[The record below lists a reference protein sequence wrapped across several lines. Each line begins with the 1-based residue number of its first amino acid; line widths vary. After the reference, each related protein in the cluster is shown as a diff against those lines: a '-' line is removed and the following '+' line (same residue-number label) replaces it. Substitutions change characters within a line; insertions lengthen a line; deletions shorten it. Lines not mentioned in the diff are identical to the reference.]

1 MLLGARTTGG
11 LVSVVVTNGGTGY
24 TAPPTVSVGGGSGA
38 TLYSLL
44 SGTAVGT
51 VVIQGA
57 GTGFSA
63 ATTVTFTG
71 GGGTGAAATAYGYT
85 GSVRPM
91 SFFKGRYADVYGVD
105 GMGRGVRWDGSS
117 TGISPIGI
125 AAPPTAVTM
134 TGASS
139 GVLGTIRSVQL
150 VSSGQGYGTEPKVV
164 FTGGTPTR
172 TAKARAVL
180 ASGRVSQVRI
190 LDGGAGYQAVPKVSF
205 SGGVG
210 SGALFGVTL
219 SGQIASV
226 EIINPGSGYTDSA
239 TTAAPTLYFST
250 PKGLTDAHV
259 KFTVDQYGK
268 LESAVILSSGTGAT
282 TSGLTASVSGGSGSG
297 AQVLVKMR
305 YNVTGV
311 TVNNSGSGYYSPPVV
326 AFRAHTSDVRFIDAA
341 ATAYVNTTGQITGVD
356 VYNGGEYSLPPKATI
371 LETPAIAQADLRPP
385 FRGTYKCAVR
395 YIDNTPSTQGG
406 PRASSISSLAEIDAE
421 AGYDSL
427 NWTFNHGTVDDRVT
441 AMELWRTTA
450 DQSVLLFRVATITRT
465 GGTWAAATYSDTLSD
480 SDLSD
485 PERDGYALMPI
496 TLPSGQI
503 NARRFEIPPGEFSVG
518 CTFQDRAWYAADTT
532 GNRPN
537 TLLFSEI
544 DEPESVPAI
553 NELVIQENTGDPDKV
568 VGLVPLGSALLVAQQ
583 AHLYRLTYVAQ
594 PAIDASLML
603 IGYRGLL
610 NNRCWD
616 VMGGV
621 AFLVD
626 SVGMYAFDGNSEEA
640 LSVAVDD
647 YWRDKK
653 IDFSKADKFHVRA
666 DLTSRTVRFFYCQSG
681 DTEPTRALCY
691 CVATKAWWEEQFA
704 TAITATAPT
713 IVAGQRTV
721 LSGNASGV
729 WQKGSSASSESV
741 SYSLRTGAFPLKTE
755 QGNRAIGVI
764 YDPTTN
770 DSTLNLQLH
779 YNNSATARVN
789 AIASDR
795 GSGFT
800 TTLGSTSA
808 QVNMKKTRSAL
819 GDATGFATA
828 NFAGRV
834 TPESSGGDKAV
845 AVALAGT
852 QASTD
857 PIKLH
862 GVVITG
868 AG

>member
-1 MLLGARTTGG
+1 MLLGGRTTGG
-11 LVSVVVTNGGTGY
+11 LVSVVITNGGTGY
-24 TAPPTVSVGGGSGA
+24 TAAPTATVGGGSGA
-38 TLYSLL
+38 TMFCQLA
-44 SGTAVGT
+44 GTAVGT
-51 VVIQGA
+51 VVIQTG
-57 GTGFSA
+57 GTGYSA
-63 ATTVTFTG
+63 ASSLTFSG
-71 GGGTGAAATAYGYT
+71 GGGTGAAGTAYGYT
-85 GSVRPM
+85 GSIRPM

-117 TGISPIGI
+117 TGISPIGV
-125 AAPPTAVTM
+125 AAPHSPVAM
-134 TGASS
+134 TGYSS

-164 FTGGTPTR
+164 FTGGSATR
-172 TAKARAVL
+172 AAKARAIL
-180 ASGRVSQVRI
+180 SNGRVTQIKV
-190 LDGGAGYQAVPKVSF
+190 LDGGAGYQVTPKVSF
-205 SGGVG
+205 SGGAG
-210 SGALFGVTL
+210 SGATFGVTV
-219 SGQIASV
+219 SGQIATV

-239 TTAAPTLYFST
+239 TTAAPTLSFDT
-250 PKGLTDAHV
+250 PRGLADAHV

-268 LESAVILSSGTGAT
+268 LESAVILSAGTGAT
-282 TSGLTASVSGGSGSG
+282 STPTVSVSGGSGSG
-297 AQVLVKMR
+297 ATVLIRMR

-311 TVNNSGSGYYSPPVV
+311 NVSNGGSNYYAPPVV

-341 ATAYVNTTGQITGVD
+341 ATAYVNTTGAITGVD

-371 LETPAIAQADLRPP
+371 LDTPAVAQADLRPP
-385 FRGTYKCAVR
+385 LRGTYKCAIR
-395 YIDNTPSTQGG
+395 YLDSTPGTQGG
-406 PRASSISSLAEIDAE
+406 PRASSISALAEIDAE

-427 NWTFNHGTVDDRVT
+427 VWTFNHGTVDSRVT

-450 DQSVLLFRVATITRT
+450 DQSVILFRVATINRT
-465 GGTWAAATYSDTLSD
+465 GGTWDAATYTDTLSD
-480 SDLSD
+480 QDLSD

-496 TLPSGQI
+496 TLPSGQV
-503 NARRFEIPPGEFSVG
+503 NARRFEIPPGEFAVG
-518 CTFQDRAWYAADTT
+518 CMFQDRAWYAVDTT

-537 TLLFSEI
+537 TLLFSEV
-544 DEPESVPAI
+544 DEPESVPGI
-553 NELVIQENTGDPDKV
+553 NELVVQENTGDPDKI
-568 VGLVPLGSALLVAQQ
+568 VGLIPLGTALLIAQQ
-583 AHLYRLTYVAQ
+583 SHLYRLTYVAQ
-594 PAIDASLML
+594 PAIDASVML

-610 NNRCWD
+610 NSRCWD

-621 AFLVD
+621 AFIVD

-691 CVATKAWWEEQFA
+691 CIATKAWWEETFA
-704 TAITATAPT
+704 TAVTASCPV
-713 IVAGQRTV
+713 VANGQRTV
-721 LSGNASGV
+721 LAGYSSGA
-729 WQKGSSASSESV
+729 WQKNSSASTESI

-755 QGNRAIGVI
+755 QGNRAVGVI
-764 YDPTTN
+764 YDPTIS
-770 DSTLNLQLH
+770 DCTLNLRLH
-779 YNNSATARVN
+779 YNNSATPRVN

-808 QVNMKKTRSAL
+808 QLNLKKSRSAL

-834 TPESSGGDKAV
+834 TPESAGGDKAV
-845 AVALAGT
+845 AIAIDGAQT
-852 QASTD
+852 ATD
-857 PIKLH
+857 PIKVH
-862 GVVITG
+862 GVLITG